1 MIVEYIRYHL
11 TAHTPEELTAAYRIG
26 AEHLQAAPQCHGYE
40 LTQCEEDPKSLT
52 LRILWTSTHDHLEG
66 FRKGPHFP
74 PFLAAIRPFI
84 NEIQEMRHYDLT
96 EISWEK
102 PPQTE

>member
-11 TAHTPEELTAAYRIG
+11 TTHAPGDLVAAYRRA
-26 AEHLQAAPQCHGYE
+26 AEHLKAEPQCQGFD
-40 LTQCEEDPKSLT
+40 LTQCEAEPASLT
-52 LRILWTSTHDHLEG
+52 LRILWTSMNDHLEG

-84 NEIQEMRHYDLT
+84 GEIQQMRHYAPTDVA
-96 EISWEK
+96 WMR
-102 PPQTE
+102 